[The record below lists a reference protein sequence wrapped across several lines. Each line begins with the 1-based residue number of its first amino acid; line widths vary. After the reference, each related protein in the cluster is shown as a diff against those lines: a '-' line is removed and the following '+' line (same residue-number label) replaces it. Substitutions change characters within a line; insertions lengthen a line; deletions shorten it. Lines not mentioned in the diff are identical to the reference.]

1 MFEALVNRYLIGIKT
16 CPEQM
21 NKVHFYIVM
30 EKKQSLLKP
39 ALLLTVLI
47 IKNFIENMLRTAHN
61 VFFF

>member
-21 NKVHFYIVM
+21 NKVHFYTVM

-47 IKNFIENMLRTAHN
+47 IKKLH
-61 VFFF
+61 